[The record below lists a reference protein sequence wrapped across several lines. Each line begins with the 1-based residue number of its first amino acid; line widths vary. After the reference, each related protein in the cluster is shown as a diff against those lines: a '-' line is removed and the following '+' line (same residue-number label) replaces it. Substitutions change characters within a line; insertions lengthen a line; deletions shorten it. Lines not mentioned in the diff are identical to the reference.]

1 MKRLE
6 STLMAIARATIAGA
20 FWASTSLFFDVKV
33 HGLEHDT
40 RTSRTFYG
48 MSHKRDLDPI
58 VIIPRVVFY
67 RGWHGLAG
75 DVHFALRSD
84 GFKSGY
90 LARITMNPRGFARL
104 IRPLNIGPAL
114 RWLGAHPIH
123 DLYRPAEEWI
133 RDLLNSGYNGRV
145 GDALAPPFIEELAT
159 VTGKP
164 YMEIEAYKL
173 SYLLDWRFQYAL
185 QHYYRPEILVE
196 TVRRPLRQSIVSG
209 IKEDLSELDAWLLR
223 GGSLYGSVEG
233 RLSPDGRL
241 SPISSGLH
249 RLLEA
254 APPDTRVVPIFIIY
268 DFMTVQKLRIFIDL
282 APTIENAPALLPQE
296 LNSRL
301 RMAWLC
307 SARFTCTQLA
317 SGFLVQA
324 SREGL
329 SSFTLD
335 DLADDLYHGAVTL
348 IEAGRHVDQQLLQP
362 RNTRKRAAGFLK
374 YATRQGLVRRVGRYT
389 WTPTVTETILKVR
402 PKEVGFDQAPLMYAW
417 NELQEMLNIQG
428 ERPGVPPLQAEE
440 RN

>member
-6 STLMAIARATIAGA
+6 SSLKAIARATIAGA
-20 FWASTSLFFDVKV
+20 FWVSTKLLFGVRV
-33 HGLEHDT
+33 HGLEYET
-40 RTSRTFYG
+40 RTSRTYYG

-58 VIIPRVVFY
+58 VIIPRIIFH
-67 RGWHGLAG
+67 RGWRGLAG
-75 DVHFALRSD
+75 DVYFALRSD
-84 GFKSGY
+84 GFITGY
-90 LARITMNPRGFARL
+90 LARITMNPRMFARL

-114 RWLGAHPIH
+114 RWLGAYPIH

-133 RDLLNSGYNGRV
+133 RDVLNSGYNGRV
-145 GDALAPPFIEELAT
+145 GEALAPQFIEELAA

-164 YMEIEAYKL
+164 CVEIEAYQL
-173 SYLLDWRFQYAL
+173 SYLLEWRFQFAL
-185 QHYYRPEILVE
+185 QHFYRPEILVE
-196 TVRRPLRQSIVSG
+196 TVRRPFKQRIVAG

-241 SPISSGLH
+241 SPVSAGLH
-249 RLLEA
+249 RLLKA
-254 APPDTRVVPIFIIY
+254 APPDTRIAPIFIIY
-268 DFMTVQKLRIFIDL
+268 DFMTVQKLRIFIDI
-282 APTIENAPALLPQE
+282 APPIENAPELPPKE
-296 LNSRL
+296 LDTRL

-335 DLADDLYHGAVTL
+335 DLAEDLHHVAVTL
-348 IEAGRHVDQQLLQP
+348 FETGRHVDQQLLQP
-362 RNTRKRAAGFLK
+362 RNARRRAAGFLR
-374 YATRQGLVRRVGRYT
+374 YATREGLVRRAGRNT
-389 WTPTVTETILKVR
+389 WTATVTESILNVR

-417 NELQEMLNIQG
+417 NELQEMLSIQ
-428 ERPGVPPLQAEE
+428 
-440 RN
+440 